1 MKKIILLISLLA
13 LLAVTLNTSPALVNQ
28 HSKFESKQTSTI
40 FKNPR
45 TKRDLPKDL
54 IKW

>member
-13 LLAVTLNTSPALVNQ
+13 VTLNTSPALANQ

-54 IKW
+54 INW

>member
-13 LLAVTLNTSPALVNQ
+13 VTLNTSPALANQ

-45 TKRDLPKDL
+45 TKRELPKDFF
-54 IKW
+54 IW